1 MIDGAIFYFKKE
13 ENDNFISTENEQ
25 VKQNQI

>member
-13 ENDNFISTENEQ
+13 ENDNIISTENEQ

>member
-13 ENDNFISTENEQ
+13 ENDKIISTENVQ
-25 VKQNQI
+25 AGQNQI